1 VALLVLTPRR
11 NRHNSRDQPAP
22 AGRVFGGNARISM
35 PSLTFNVYPE
45 IRRQNPVFA
54 VKLTPQLV
62 KTLVGET
69 DRPACAGS
77 IMV

>member
-1 VALLVLTPRR
+1 MLTPRR

-22 AGRVFGGNARISM
+22 AVLVFGGNDRIGM

-45 IRRQNPVFA
+45 IRRQDPAFA
-54 VKLTPQLV
+54 VKLTPPFV

-69 DRPACAGS
+69 GRPACAGS